1 MMNFFGSQTAS
12 EWYQRFVVFSFFLC
26 IFWIKGYMGEKNYSW
41 LVAALTSND
50 VTVSAKELRPG
61 SPVSRYMLPV
71 VCWFIHSTDFATEN
85 FHASLEKPEKTV
97 KEEEAEPQ
105 RQTSQPQE
113 KQEAAAV
120 EPTKDTKKDSRR
132 FVFLKF
138 YMHMQTSGK
147 SYIYLYSVYY
157 TTSWKCKKL

>member
-1 MMNFFGSQTAS
+1 M
-12 EWYQRFVVFSFFLC
+12 
-26 IFWIKGYMGEKNYSW
+26 
-41 LVAALTSND
+41 
-50 VTVSAKELRPG
+50 
-61 SPVSRYMLPV
+61 
-71 VCWFIHSTDFATEN
+71 
-85 FHASLEKPEKTV
+85 

-147 SYIYLYSVYY
+147 SYIYISIFRL
-157 TTSWKCKKL
+157 L

>member
-1 MMNFFGSQTAS
+1 M
-12 EWYQRFVVFSFFLC
+12 
-26 IFWIKGYMGEKNYSW
+26 
-41 LVAALTSND
+41 
-50 VTVSAKELRPG
+50 
-61 SPVSRYMLPV
+61 
-71 VCWFIHSTDFATEN
+71 
-85 FHASLEKPEKTV
+85 

-120 EPTKDTKKDSRR
+120 ELTKDTKKDSRR

-147 SYIYLYSVYY
+147 SYIYIYIPSIIRRLGNVRS
-157 TTSWKCKKL
+157 SKSFCS